1 MGNVD
6 SPSAGMTARA
16 ERAADQGQAQE
27 DFQPWQDDSP
37 STIDLRAIWST
48 IFRNRYVMIA
58 ILAVAILLGVVSVL
72 VMPRI
77 YQARASLQID
87 QQVAKVLGT
96 EDTEPLVSGVDADR
110 FLQTQVDVLRSRAM
124 SRRVAERLGLAANDR
139 FLERMSG
146 SAVDASDA
154 KEGSRLDRV
163 IDTLQRNLTID
174 MRRNSRVVGIYFTSR
189 DVGLAAEIANSF
201 MSNYIE
207 GNIQR
212 KFSTSAYS
220 RDFLQTQLG
229 LAKGRL
235 EDSERALIGY
245 ARSARLI
252 DASAGGRPAA
262 GIDGPRSLVTANLVQ
277 LNTAYAEAEANRL
290 QALERWEQARKTPLM
305 SLPEVLSNEAVQ
317 RLTQK
322 RAEDIARINEMR
334 QRLKPDHPTV
344 IQASSQLSALDQQV
358 RTLAES
364 IRDSIR
370 NQYLTAER
378 QHGALDR
385 QVNTLKTA
393 TLAEQDRSVRYN
405 ILQREVD
412 TNRQLYESLL
422 QRYKEVSAEA
432 GIATNNVS
440 IVDTAEVPRKPTSPR
455 PLVNMAL
462 ATLGGLVL
470 AIAYAFGRE
479 YLDDAIRDP
488 QEIETKLHLP
498 VLGVVPERDDSPLEA
513 LEDSKSDIAEAYH
526 SIRTAIELSSTQG
539 VPRSIGVTSSSKS
552 EGKSTTSFALARDFA
567 LLNRK
572 VLIIDADL
580 RRPSLHRLFKRE
592 LAEQGLSSAL
602 ARINKVEDSIL
613 PTHVPNLFFLPS
625 GPLPPDP
632 ATLFAGSAI
641 AELIEGLG
649 KDYDVVIVDGPP
661 VLALA
666 DAAQLSAA
674 VQATIFVAEAGSAHL
689 GQVRNAV
696 SRLQRAGGHLIGVIV
711 TKYNARKAGYGYAYD
726 YYRYR
731 YDDAPGRG

>member
-6 SPSAGMTARA
+6 IPFTGVTAPAARSAD
-16 ERAADQGQAQE
+16 DQD
-27 DFQPWQDDSP
+27 DFQPWQDDAPAS
-37 STIDLRAIWST
+37 IDLRAVWAT
-48 IFRNRYVMIA
+48 IFRNRFVIIA
-58 ILAVAILLGVVSVL
+58 ILAAAIVIGVISVL

-77 YQARASLQID
+77 YQARASIQID

-96 EDTEPLVSGVDADR
+96 EETEPLVSGVDADR

-146 SAVDASDA
+146 STVSATDA
-154 KEGSRLDRV
+154 KDGSRIDRV

-174 MRRNSRVVGIYFTSR
+174 MRRNSRVVGVYFTSR
-189 DVGLAAEIANSF
+189 DPVLAAEIANSF
-201 MSNYIE
+201 ASNYIE

-235 EDSERALIGY
+235 EESERQLIGY

-262 GIDGPRSLVTANLVQ
+262 GMDGPRSLVTANLVQ
-277 LNTAYAEAEANRL
+277 LNSAYAEAEAARL

-305 SLPEVLSNEAVQ
+305 SLPEVLSNEALQ

-322 RAEDIARINEMR
+322 RAEDMARLNELR

-344 IQASSQLSALDQQV
+344 IQASSQLAALDQQI

-385 QVNTLKTA
+385 QVNSLKSA

-422 QRYKEVSAEA
+422 QRYKEVSAES
-432 GIATNNVS
+432 GIATNNVTV
-440 IVDTAEVPRKPTSPR
+440 VDVAEAPRKPTSPR
-455 PLVNMAL
+455 PLINLAL
-462 ATLGGLVL
+462 ATFGGLVL
-470 AIAYAFGRE
+470 AMAYAFGRE
-479 YLDDAIRDP
+479 YFDDALRDP
-488 QEIETKLHLP
+488 QEIERKLNLP
-498 VLGVVPERDDSPLEA
+498 VLGVVPERADSPLEA

-526 SIRTAIELSSTQG
+526 TIRTAIELSSTQG
-539 VPRSIGVTSSSKS
+539 VPRSIVVTSSSKS
-552 EGKSTTSFALARDFA
+552 EGKSTTSYALARDFA
-567 LLNRK
+567 MLNRK

-580 RRPSLHRLFKRE
+580 RRPSLHRLFNRQ
-592 LAEQGLSSAL
+592 LADRGLSSAL
-602 ARINKVEDSIL
+602 ARLHPVEESIL
-613 PTHVPNLFFLPS
+613 PTAVDNLSFLPS

-632 ATLFAGSAI
+632 ATLFAGAAISAM
-641 AELIEGLG
+641 LTHLSTLF
-649 KDYDVVIVDGPP
+649 DVVIVDGPP

-666 DAAQLSAA
+666 DATQLSSAG
-674 VQATIFVAEAGSAHL
+674 QATIFVAEAGSAHL

-731 YDDAPGRG
+731 YDDTPERG